1 MLKIPLLKIRTPNGD
16 FKVPALKPKI
26 VGGRKVLVPI
36 KRGERL
42 SPDVMPYWN
51 NRSGVRDNFLLVRR
65 GTFNLPIKISPY
77 QTPDI
82 IPKKPVTIFRSSPKM
97 RPSVQPRKPVTFR
110 SPPKMRP
117 SVQPRNYS
125 TIPIKKVVTVKP
137 VIIKAKLIKPN
148 LVKAVIKN
156 PVTKQIKTVIAPP
169 NIVKQQT
176 RPIQITVATGQKP
189 VEKSALEKLIV
200 PIGIGLITL
209 LMKG

>member
-1 MLKIPLLKIRTPNGD
+1 MLKIPLLKIRSPNGD

-26 VGGRKVLVPI
+26 VGGRKVLVPL

-42 SPDVMPYWN
+42 SLDVMPHWN
-51 NRSGVRDNFLLVRR
+51 NRAGVSDNFLSVKR

-82 IPKKPVTIFRSSPKM
+82 IPKKPANIFRSSPKM
-97 RPSVQPRKPVTFR
+97 Q
-110 SPPKMRP
+110 P

-125 TIPIKKVVTVKP
+125 PIPIKKVVTVKP
-137 VIIKAKLIKPN
+137 VIIKSKLIKPN

-169 NIVKQQT
+169 DIVKQQT
-176 RPIQITVATGQKP
+176 RPIQITVAAGQKP
-189 VEKSALEKLIV
+189 VEKSTLEKLIV